1 MKDRINQLKKEKDAD
16 CAMAHMADI
25 QKIQEL
31 RNTYE
36 DLAVVCY
43 INSMAELKAY
53 SDVCVTSA
61 NALNVVRNL
70 PNKNIYFIP
79 DRNLGQ
85 YVKEQVPEKN
95 VILNEGYCPIHAA
108 MTKEEVQESKKLHPN
123 AKFLVHPECTREV
136 LAEADY
142 IGSTS
147 GIINYVAKDD
157 AQEYIIG
164 TEIGVLYELVKQNP
178 NKQFFTLR
186 KPPIWVL

>member
-25 QKIQEL
+25 QKIKEL

-43 INSMAELKAY
+43 INSTAELKAY

-79 DRNLGQ
+79 DGNLGQ

-95 VILNEGYCPIHAA
+95 VILNEGYCPI
-108 MTKEEVQESKKLHPN
+108 
-123 AKFLVHPECTREV
+123 
-136 LAEADY
+136 
-142 IGSTS
+142 
-147 GIINYVAKDD
+147 INYVAMDD

-178 NKQFFTLR
+178 NKQFLLCVNHLFGCCSAKR
-186 KPPIWVL
+186 GW